1 MLIDTDR
8 NLIAEK
14 QEVQQISGCFVGGK
28 SETEL
33 CSLVINL

>member
-8 NLIAEK
+8 NLVAVK
-14 QEVQQISGCFVGGK
+14 REVQQISSCFVGD

-33 CSLVINL
+33 YLVINL